1 MNKEH
6 DEMQQIAF
14 YFALPSGSLAAVPH
28 DPQTRQL
35 HIAIKTHFRA
45 HLRSTG
51 ENCGAWG
58 CGH

>member
-1 MNKEH
+1 
-6 DEMQQIAF
+6 MQQIAF

-58 CGH
+58 SGH